1 MDTSWDKL
9 LPIGLLGY
17 AKTSSFLFQ
26 FKSLFS
32 TIARKIRQKT
42 FKEPTIPPA
51 KKARIENVEIK
62 ITQEEREAFEKEFAD
77 YDFNEEL
84 PEKVQE
90 LQDEELEKQ
99 EREDNAAEIQVVIE
113 GVNNLDQNNDI
124 SDEGHPIK
132 VGLE

>member
-1 MDTSWDKL
+1 MGEKFLHS
-9 LPIGLLGY
+9 
-17 AKTSSFLFQ
+17 LFQ

-42 FKEPTIPPA
+42 FKEPVLPPA
-51 KKARIENVEIK
+51 KKARTENVEIE
-62 ITQEEREAFEKEFAD
+62 ITQEEREAFEREFAD